1 MNANIQQQYENL
13 EATITSLKNCN
24 ETIMKIFSQAKSDY
38 EIMPYQSQEAS
49 KLGEVFNS
57 ETVSSF
63 NKCCE
68 DISNYITCLENA
80 KAQYIA
86 ANEASLEN

>member
-1 MNANIQQQYENL
+1 MNANIKQQYENL

-38 EIMPYQSQEAS
+38 ESMPYQSQEAS